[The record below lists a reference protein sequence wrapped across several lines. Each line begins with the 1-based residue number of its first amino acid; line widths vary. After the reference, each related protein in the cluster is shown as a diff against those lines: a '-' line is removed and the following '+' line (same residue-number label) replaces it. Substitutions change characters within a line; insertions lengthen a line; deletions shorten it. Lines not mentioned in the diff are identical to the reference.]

1 MNIID
6 IIEKKKISRELTK
19 QEIEFFIN
27 GYTDG
32 SIADY
37 QAAALIMAICINGMT
52 QNEILNLTLAMA
64 NSGET
69 LDLSEISDNIVDKH
83 STGGVGDK
91 ITLILSPIIAALGV
105 PVAKMS
111 GRGLGITG
119 GTADKLQSIPGY
131 NTEISIDDF
140 KRNVKDIG
148 ISLIS
153 QTLNLAPADKKI
165 YALRDSIGCTNSIP
179 LIASSIM
186 SKKIAAGASNIV
198 LDVTCGS
205 GAFMKDRKEAEKL
218 AKMMNLIGEWAHRT
232 TISIITNMDE
242 PLGHAVGN
250 SLEVVESINFL
261 KGDMPEDVKEVVFTM
276 GSYMLKLA
284 GKGND
289 LKQNREMIQEVIDSG
304 EAFEKLREL
313 VIRQGGDVS
322 FIDNPEKFE
331 KAPIIV
337 PVVSRRE
344 GYVQSLN
351 AEVVGKAGV
360 ELGVGRKKKEDSID
374 PRLGFIFVKKTGDY
388 VDDNEV
394 LAYVHAPDAE
404 RAEEAVN
411 RILEAYDISSLK
423 QIKKNNIL
431 EVLY

>member
-6 IIEKKKISRELTK
+6 IIEKKKIARELTK

>member
-289 LKQNREMIQEVIDSG
+289 LKQNREKIQAVIDSG
-304 EAFEKLREL
+304 EAFEKFREL